1 MDARIIFLIVFIV
14 ILVIFSILHYFFS
27 EPIDLRS
34 WFTDEL
40 VWIWWLGII
49 ALFSILYG
57 FIFWSWKFMLIIIAS
72 AIFVCIIIFII
83 YYMYVTKEDR
93 AKKRR
98 ERHNKNYE
106 KRVFSFL
113 KKLIIYP
120 TISPDFKNENDKFI
134 ENVNNIR
141 KRLNDKFIEIK
152 DQTNININQSTYF
165 ELNNFCQNYRDL
177 VLSFQNSVDYRD
189 KNNCQKIKNF
199 YSEQY
204 EKLNNIL
211 LSIIE
216 EIYKAFMIK
225 NGKISTLKTN
235 ALHLFDIIPKNLQDI
250 ARNNLQPYI
259 DLFEFENF
267 IRIYVNIKYFKKY
280 GNYELTELF
289 KNCQNAHKKAESR
302 MQDDVKQGWKVPRGE
317 TIIFYVDFGD
327 LSGLIT
333 NNTNFQLFKDDFKNL
348 DFIKIRLDELYQI
361 RINIAHN
368 VGIGQNEIN
377 NLASWTNQIYSQLA
391 KYKEEIKNWKI

>member
-72 AIFVCIIIFII
+72 VIFVCIIIFII

-120 TISPDFKNENDKFI
+120 TIRKKKKNENDKFI

-177 VLSFQNSVDYRD
+177 VLSFQNSVDYSD
-189 KNNCQKIKNF
+189 KNNSQKIKNF

-211 LSIIE
+211 LTVIE

-250 ARNNLQPYI
+250 AKNNLQPYI

-289 KNCQNAHKKAESR
+289 KNCQNAHKKAKSR

-377 NLASWTNQIYSQLA
+377 NLASWTNQIYSQLS

>member
-49 ALFSILYG
+49 TLFSILYG

-134 ENVNNIR
+134 ENLNNIR

-333 NNTNFQLFKDDFKNL
+333 NNTNFQLFKEDFKNL

>member
-1 MDARIIFLIVFIV
+1 M
-14 ILVIFSILHYFFS
+14 
-27 EPIDLRS
+27 
-34 WFTDEL
+34 
-40 VWIWWLGII
+40 
-49 ALFSILYG
+49 
-57 FIFWSWKFMLIIIAS
+57 
-72 AIFVCIIIFII
+72 
-83 YYMYVTKEDR
+83 
-93 AKKRR
+93 
-98 ERHNKNYE
+98 
-106 KRVFSFL
+106 
-113 KKLIIYP
+113 
-120 TISPDFKNENDKFI
+120 
-134 ENVNNIR
+134 
-141 KRLNDKFIEIK
+141 
-152 DQTNININQSTYF
+152 
-165 ELNNFCQNYRDL
+165 

>member
-72 AIFVCIIIFII
+72 VIFVCIIIFII

-134 ENVNNIR
+134 EN
-141 KRLNDKFIEIK
+141 LNK
-152 DQTNININQSTYF
+152 
-165 ELNNFCQNYRDL
+165 
-177 VLSFQNSVDYRD
+177 
-189 KNNCQKIKNF
+189 
-199 YSEQY
+199 
-204 EKLNNIL
+204 
-211 LSIIE
+211 
-216 EIYKAFMIK
+216 
-225 NGKISTLKTN
+225 
-235 ALHLFDIIPKNLQDI
+235 
-250 ARNNLQPYI
+250 
-259 DLFEFENF
+259 
-267 IRIYVNIKYFKKY
+267 
-280 GNYELTELF
+280 
-289 KNCQNAHKKAESR
+289 
-302 MQDDVKQGWKVPRGE
+302 
-317 TIIFYVDFGD
+317 
-327 LSGLIT
+327 
-333 NNTNFQLFKDDFKNL
+333 
-348 DFIKIRLDELYQI
+348 
-361 RINIAHN
+361 
-368 VGIGQNEIN
+368 EIN
-377 NLASWTNQIYSQLA
+377 A
-391 KYKEEIKNWKI
+391 K

>member
-72 AIFVCIIIFII
+72 VIFVCIIIFII

-134 ENVNNIR
+134 ENLNNIR

>member
-49 ALFSILYG
+49 TLFSILYG

-134 ENVNNIR
+134 ENLNNIR

>member
-72 AIFVCIIIFII
+72 VIFACIIIFII

-134 ENVNNIR
+134 ENLNNIR

-189 KNNCQKIKNF
+189 KNNYQKIKNF

-361 RINIAHN
+361 RINVAHN